1 MDQMDM
7 RIADLA
13 REFLMV
19 ALVIAGPMLIVG
31 LVVGL
36 TVSLFQ
42 TLTSVQE
49 QTLTQIPK
57 MLAVFF
63 VTLLLLAPILAILK
77 DYTASIF
84 AQLVEF
90 GLS

>member
-13 REFLMV
+13 REFLVV
-19 ALVIAGPMLIVG
+19 ALVVAGPMLIVG

-42 TLTSVQE
+42 TLTSV
-49 QTLTQIPK
+49 
-57 MLAVFF
+57 
-63 VTLLLLAPILAILK
+63 LLLAPILAILR

>member
-1 MDQMDM
+1 MQEMDM
-7 RIADLA
+7 RVADLA

-19 ALVIAGPMLIVG
+19 ALVVSGPMLIVG

-36 TVSLFQ
+36 AMSLFQ

-57 MLAVFF
+57 MLAVFA
-63 VTLLLLAPILAILK
+63 VALLLLAPILAILK
-77 DYTASIF
+77 EYTASVL
-84 AQLVEF
+84 AQLVDF

>member
-19 ALVIAGPMLIVG
+19 ALVVAGPMLIVG

-36 TVSLFQ
+36 CVSLFQ

>member
-1 MDQMDM
+1 MEQMDM

-19 ALVIAGPMLIVG
+19 ALVVAGPMLIVG

-57 MLAVFF
+57 MLAVFL

-84 AQLVEF
+84 AQLVDF